1 MRAAPRSRQRGVA
14 LVLVIWLATLLTV
27 VTASFVFTARSDAL
41 VVANSVSMARAEAA
55 ADAGVMR
62 AVWET
67 YRIDNAP
74 EMWRRDGKPREM
86 AFDGALLKVE
96 MRDESARIDI
106 NTASDA
112 LLRGLLVSVG
122 LPDEEATRLVD
133 AIADWRDPDTLK
145 RLNGAEES
153 DYQAA
158 GLAYRPANA
167 PFQAIE
173 EIQLV
178 LGMRPDIY
186 RRIAPLITVYSRQA
200 GVSPTIATR
209 EVLLAIPGIA
219 PEVVD
224 AYIVKRDQAL
234 AENLP
239 APAFPEAGQYA
250 SAPNGSVA
258 SIRSEA
264 RLEDGTVFVRDAV
277 ALMRPVPR
285 RPVTFLAWRIAPIQ
299 EDKPAEGAATAPGA
313 PAAAPAAASK

>member
-1 MRAAPRSRQRGVA
+1 MRGAPRSRQQGVA

-27 VTASFVFTARSDAL
+27 VCASFVFSARSDAL

-86 AFDGALLKVE
+86 AFDGASLRVE

-133 AIADWRDPDTLK
+133 AIADWRDADSLK
-145 RLNGAEES
+145 RPNGAEES

-158 GLAYRPANA
+158 GLSYRPANA

-186 RRIAPLITVYSRQA
+186 RRIAPLITVYSRQT

-224 AYIVKRDQAL
+224 AYLAKREQAF

-239 APAFPEAGQYA
+239 VPAFPEAGAYA

-299 EDKPAEGAATAPGA
+299 EDKPGEGAAAAPGR
-313 PAAAPAAASK
+313 PAAAAAAK